1 MMMTT
6 VMVKTVATTR
16 MTITTMSLEAMTMTT
31 MRTMTMITN
40 NDNKDEDD
48 AHDRDEDDDGVDD
61 DDDDDD
67 DDWSVSLPPYP
78 VNRGLTRAKAPPRP
92 PESLIYL
99 FANTVLHTLYCA
111 VPLIVLQA
119 SYTSSPPPCNVV
131 EIWYLSTHFAIS
143 YYCNIIQCIQ

>member
-1 MMMTT
+1 MTVLVT
-6 VMVKTVATTR
+6 V
-16 MTITTMSLEAMTMTT
+16 T
-31 MRTMTMITN
+31 MRIGLISLLPYPVNRRLTRDIVN
-40 NDNKDEDD
+40 NDKKEEDD
-48 AHDRDEDDDGVDD
+48 AYNRDEDDDGVVD

-99 FANTVLHTLYCA
+99 FANTVLHTSYCA
-111 VPLIVLQA
+111 VLLIVLQA
-119 SYTSSPPPCNVV
+119 SYTSSPPPCTVV
-131 EIWYLSTHFAIS
+131 EIRYLCTYFAIL